1 MVSHSGA
8 APSPPERY
16 PPRWKLGPPGEYV
29 EIEPY
34 QFLSPAEI
42 NTSLEKFQGIVVAT
56 DGAIKKTSGDQYS
69 NGWLFDESGGQI
81 DHQDIHI
88 WEK

>member
-16 PPRWKLGPPGEYV
+16 PPTWKLGPPGEYV

-34 QFLSPAEI
+34 QILSPAEI

-56 DGAIKKTSGDQYS
+56 DGAIKKLQETNIAMGGFSMRAGD
-69 NGWLFDESGGQI
+69 I